1 MKNLNKR
8 GMVSLEILAI
18 ILIPGALTAFLAY
31 KIASKVP
38 VIKRYAPQNLQL
50 QK

>member
-8 GMVSLEILAI
+8 GIVSLEILAI

-31 KIASKVP
+31 KVASKIPGV
-38 VIKRYAPQNLQL
+38 KRYVPQKLQL